1 MSYIVTSDY
10 GSKRVDIAR
19 FAADLAAELG
29 ATARPYRD
37 DYPNE
42 NQRIDLPGDVYLYLR
57 ADDHKR
63 RVTVSL
69 SASDV
74 RHDERNWHDKDQRTI
89 EATVNPDGRPMAA
102 IARDVRKRVI
112 EANAPAIAAQRAFAA
127 SRRDHAAGIEAIA
140 ARIGKVADVRIN
152 DDRLGASIYLNR
164 NGAYLGARI
173 NSSNSIT
180 IDRFGSIT
188 EAQFLAIVDV
198 LTKAG

>member
-1 MSYIVTSDY
+1 MSYIVLSDY
-10 GSKRVDIAR
+10 GSRRVDIAR
-19 FAADLAAELG
+19 FAADLAAELD

-42 NQRIDLPGDVYLYLR
+42 NQRIDLPGEVYLYLR
-57 ADDHKR
+57 ANDYKS
-63 RVTVSL
+63 RVWISL

-74 RHDERNWHDKDQRTI
+74 RHDERNFYDKDQRTI

-198 LTKAG
+198 LTKGA